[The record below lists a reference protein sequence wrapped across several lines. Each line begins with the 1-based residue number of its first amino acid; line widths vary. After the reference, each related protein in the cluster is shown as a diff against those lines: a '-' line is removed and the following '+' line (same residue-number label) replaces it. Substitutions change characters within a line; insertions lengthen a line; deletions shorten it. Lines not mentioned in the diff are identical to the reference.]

1 MWRRQ
6 NPCAQWAGMG
16 IGTATMENGMQV
28 PQKIKK
34 QKELSYDLGMPPLD
48 IYS

>member
-16 IGTATMENGMQV
+16 IGTATIENSTEV

-34 QKELSYDLGMPPLD
+34 KKKKNYHM
-48 IYS
+48 I